1 MGDEIWRPISEFG
14 NFDGRKVWIAQRI
27 DTTPG
32 NIFNPR
38 HAKKGCRAS
47 ARYRRTNVDR

>member
-1 MGDEIWRPISEFG
+1 MGDEIWGPISEFG

-32 NIFNPR
+32 NIFIPC
-38 HAKKGCRAS
+38 HAKKALEPP
-47 ARYRRTNVDR
+47 AVIVALM